1 MPLLSL
7 RSNRRSIR
15 HALALATSATVLLLA
30 GCGGTTPATT
40 AQAPAPADKADANAI
55 HPQDWPELTWP
66 LADDPALEKRIDAL
80 MAGMSVEQKVG
91 QTVQGDIASMTP
103 DDVRRYHIG
112 SVLAGGNSDP
122 GGKYDAPPSAW
133 LALPV
138 PIRSPISS
146 SISGSRD
153 V

>member
-15 HALALATSATVLLLA
+15 HALALATSATMLLLA
-30 GCGGTTPATT
+30 ACGGDRPAATTPSPA
-40 AQAPAPADKADANAI
+40 AAPAADAI
-55 HPQDWPELTWP
+55 HPQNWPELAWP
-66 LADDPALEKRIDAL
+66 LAEDPALEKRIDAL

-103 DDVRRYHIG
+103 DAVRRYHIG

-133 LALPV
+133 LALA
-138 PIRSPISS
+138 
-146 SISGSRD
+146 D
-153 V
+153 AYY